1 MSSRLAASIAG
12 RRPRLTRANLSEF
25 ARRVAHFWVVWSAL
39 LLVHEVG
46 HAVGAWRQGLSVRRV
61 TAGAG
66 PVLWRTQRGDTEIVL
81 RLVPIAGVTTFG
93 RPSAAVAESA
103 RHGGWAAWGRELT
116 TIAGGVLAT
125 LAFAVVV
132 AGGVAVRERAT
143 RRRWRWGRYVVAD
156 AIVLTLFNFL
166 PVPPLDGG
174 RAVIG
179 AVNAWGGM
187 QLTSDALFW
196 VQVGGLALAIV
207 PMALWTR
214 WTERI
219 DAAALR
225 WGAPPPMAR

>member
-1 MSSRLAASIAG
+1 MSSRFASIAR
-12 RRPRLTRANLSEF
+12 RRPRLTRATLSDL
-25 ARRVAHFWVVWSAL
+25 ARRLAHFWVVWSAL
-39 LLVHEVG
+39 LLVHELG
-46 HAVGAWRQGLSVRRV
+46 HAVGARQQGLTVRRV

-93 RPSAAVAESA
+93 RPDAAVVDAPRHES
-103 RHGGWAAWGRELT
+103 WDAWQHELT

-125 LAFAVVV
+125 LAFAMVV
-132 AGGVAVRERAT
+132 AGAVAVRERAT
-143 RRRWRWGRYVVAD
+143 RTRWRWGRYVVAD
-156 AIVLTLFNFL
+156 AVVLTLFNFL

-179 AVNAWGGM
+179 ALNAWGGIH
-187 QLTSDALFW
+187 LTSDALFW
-196 VQVGGLALAIV
+196 VQLGGLALAIV

-219 DAAALR
+219 DAAALH
-225 WGAPPPMAR
+225 WGAPPARP